1 MNFEKICYG
10 CFIERE
16 GDVCRVCGFCND
28 TYQAPVMALPL
39 GTILD
44 GRYITGRVLGVGGF
58 GITYLGFDMR
68 LNVKVAIKEYMPSG
82 VAVRSGDSYTMT
94 VVSKKQ
100 EQAYQSGADKFL
112 EEARI
117 LAQLRENPNVVS
129 VQNYFRENQTA
140 YFTMDYIEGMSL
152 QELLQDNNGRISYDK
167 AKALLL
173 PVMKALILVHSKGLL
188 HRDISPDNIYITE
201 SGNSKL
207 LDFGAARS
215 TQMNK
220 SMSVVLKN
228 GFAPHEQYAT
238 DIKQGPWTDVYA
250 MGATLYYC
258 TTGQMPPDSIA
269 RIYTDN
275 LIPPTELGASLSTNA
290 QEAIQKALA
299 VRPEDRFQSMTEFIG
314 ALENAT
320 TNYEGNK
327 IEPSVKLNKTIGISK
342 TPSISSIP
350 SPPSPPN
357 KIEFIEKL
365 KSNKVWLAG
374 AGLLAAV
381 IVALAI
387 IVPMTLIR
395 PTVTQPGGN
404 FDSIGGVVQAPTITT
419 VPSSLPDSFSGT
431 ITLPSIE
438 QFLGTAVTQTQ
449 RGEQDVYMFPAD
461 YMDLQNYVMLL
472 QSDDSYSFV
481 TEGESHEGESFL
493 FRVVQGQAAVD
504 ISIEDETGLVVV
516 ACIDESS
523 FGQIDAPVTADYL
536 NYNGLTATKWL
547 ELDSRYS
554 PNGENYMGSAVCNF
568 RCYTTAVMRGDIVY
582 YTDMS
587 SGYIYALSLAD
598 GSKTQLSAEKEY
610 GYGLNITG
618 NTLIYFRYG
627 DGQFSVCRLDVT
639 ATKSQPELVRQDA
652 KFPMVMGEW
661 LYFVDA
667 KSSALYR
674 MHTDGTGGEQLITGD
689 GYMENYVV
697 ADDCIV
703 YVGTDG
709 SVYSIMPDGSG
720 KKLLL
725 KTSADNLLRWGDW
738 VYYYD
743 TNTEEYMRY
752 SISREEI
759 NEVMNPQDTME
770 NGSFYGTIVSGALYG
785 VPEGGSSLYKLYG
798 AGETQEIC
806 DYAFYPFTLQY
817 YGESMLAFVNQKD
830 DATYM
835 YDPANDETYMLD
847 QDQVQAVRGNSTGN
861 IVNLGRAVSDGRNLI
876 VFDDMTLQFAN
887 IYQGYLYYVDATDDG
902 RLYRMSLA
910 DDTKQRIIDAKDI
923 AYVNVVD
930 DQIFYRSTQDKY
942 SVHRCSLDGSND
954 VKLASMRAS
963 RLAAVDGFLYFANWD
978 SGTEGLWRMDYNGDD
993 LQQLYAA
1000 GDVPL
1005 FINVDGDTVY
1015 WASYEQ
1021 KSCLAR
1027 TSLTTGVTEFAT
1039 NVTGAESLNVYN
1051 GRIYFFWSDNDQQ
1064 GIYSITTDFSDLRLV
1079 YAGNKISNINIV
1091 NDTIYFRVNGGDAPS
1106 SGTLLKCSLDG
1117 SAVK

>member
-1 MNFEKICYG
+1 MNFEKACYG
-10 CFIERE
+10 CFTEKE
-16 GDVCRVCGFCND
+16 GDVCPACGFANS
-28 TYQAPVMALPL
+28 TYPAPVMALPL

-44 GRYITGRVLGVGGF
+44 GRYITGRVLGIGGF

-140 YFTMDYIEGMSL
+140 YFTMDYIEGKSL
-152 QELLQDNNGRISYDK
+152 QELLQDSNGRISYDK
-167 AKALLL
+167 AKTLLL
-173 PVMKALILVHSKGLL
+173 PVMKALTLVHSKGLL

-258 TTGQMPPDSIA
+258 TTGQLPPDSIG
-269 RIYTDN
+269 RVYTDN
-275 LIPPTELGASLSTNA
+275 LIPPTALGVSLSANA
-290 QEAIQKALA
+290 EEAILKALA
-299 VRPEDRFQSMTEFIG
+299 VRPEDRFQSMIEFIG

-320 TNYEGNK
+320 TNYEGK
-327 IEPSVKLNKTIGISK
+327 KTEPQDNINKTIGI
-342 TPSISSIP
+342 TD
-350 SPPSPPN
+350 PPN
-357 KIEFIEKL
+357 IIPNPPDKKSFFKTL
-365 KSNKVWLAG
+365 KTNKVWLA
-374 AGLLAAV
+374 AAISIAAV

-387 IVPMTLIR
+387 ILPLTLIH
-395 PTVTQPGGN
+395 PAASQPGIN
-404 FDSIGGVVQAPTITT
+404 EDDVGGIVQ
-419 VPSSLPDSFSGT
+419 VPPGATAASELPESFSGT
-431 ITLPSIE
+431 ITLPGIE
-438 QFLGTAVTQTQ
+438 QFLGTTVTQTQ
-449 RGEQDVYMFPAD
+449 RGDQDVYMFPVD

-472 QSDDSYSFV
+472 QADDSYSFV
-481 TEGESHEGESFL
+481 TEGESQEGESFL

-504 ISIEDETGLVVV
+504 ISIDDETGMVVV

-523 FGQIDAPVTADYL
+523 LSQTDAPVTADYL
-536 NYNGLTATKWL
+536 NYNGLTSTRWL

-598 GSKTQLSAEKEY
+598 GSKTQLSDGKEY

-618 NTLIYFRYG
+618 NTLVYFRYEG
-627 DGQFSVCRLDVT
+627 GKFSVYRLDVT
-639 ATKSQPELVRQDA
+639 AAKTQPELLRQDA

-674 MHTDGTGGEQLITGD
+674 MHTDGSGGEQLVTGD
-689 GYMENYVV
+689 GYMENYAI
-697 ADDCIV
+697 ADDYIV
-703 YVGTDG
+703 YIGMDG
-709 SVYSIMPDGSG
+709 SLYSIMPDGSG

-725 KTSADNLLRWGDW
+725 NTSADNLLRWGDW

-743 TNTEEYMRY
+743 LNTEEYMRY
-752 SISREEI
+752 SISREQMDGI
-759 NEVMNPQDTME
+759 MNPQDTMG
-770 NGSFYGTIVSGALYG
+770 NGAFYGTIVSGELYG
-785 VPEGGSSLYKLYG
+785 VPEGGSTLYKLYG

-835 YDPANDETYMLD
+835 YDPANDETYMFD
-847 QDQVQAVRGNSTGN
+847 QDQVKAERGNSTGN
-861 IVNLGRAVSDGRNLI
+861 IVNLGRAVSDGENLV
-876 VFDDMTLQFAN
+876 VFDNMALQFAN
-887 IYQGYLYYVDATDDG
+887 IYQGYLYYVDATDEG

-910 DDTKQRIIDAKDI
+910 DNTTQCIVTAEDI

-930 DQIFYRSTQDKY
+930 DQIFYRSTEDKY
-942 SVHRCSLDGSND
+942 SVHRCSLDGSGD
-954 VKLASMRAS
+954 VKLSSMRAS
-963 RLAAVDGFLYFANWD
+963 RLAAVDGSLYFANWD
-978 SGTEGLWRMDYNGDD
+978 SGTEGLWRMDYNGNN

-1027 TSLTTGVTEFAT
+1027 TSLTTGLTEFAT

-1051 GRIYFFWSDNDQQ
+1051 GRIYFFWSDGDEQ
-1064 GIYSITTDFSDLRLV
+1064 GIYSVTTDFTDLRLV
-1079 YAGNKISNINIV
+1079 YSGSNISNINIV
-1091 NDTIYFRVNGGDAPS
+1091 NDTIYFRVNGGDSPS
-1106 SGTLLKCSLDG
+1106 SGTLLKCGLDG
-1117 SAVK
+1117 SAVN

>member
-1 MNFEKICYG
+1 MNFEKTCYG
-10 CFIERE
+10 CFTEKE
-16 GDVCRVCGFCND
+16 SEFCTACGFSNS
-28 TYQAPVMALPL
+28 TYPAPVMALPL

-44 GRYITGRVLGVGGF
+44 GRYITGKVLGIGGF

-68 LNVKVAIKEYMPSG
+68 LNVKVAIKEYMPGG

-140 YFTMDYIEGMSL
+140 YFTMDYIEGKSL
-152 QELLQDNNGRISYDK
+152 QELLHDSNGRISYDK
-167 AKALLL
+167 AKTLLL

-188 HRDISPDNIYITE
+188 HRDISPDNIYITD

-220 SMSVVLKN
+220 TMSVILKN
-228 GFAPHEQYAT
+228 GFAPHEQYAA

-258 TTGQMPPDSIA
+258 TTGQMPPDSIS
-269 RIYTDN
+269 RIYSDK
-275 LIPPTELGASLSTNA
+275 LIPPTALGASLSA
-290 QEAIQKALA
+290 KAEEAILKALA
-299 VRPEDRFQSMTEFIG
+299 VRPEDRFQSMAEFIG
-314 ALENAT
+314 ALDNAT
-320 TNYEGNK
+320 TNYDGRP
-327 IEPSVKLNKTIGISK
+327 IEPKAQLNKTIGISD
-342 TPSISSIP
+342 TPSIPSIP
-350 SPPSPPN
+350 SPPSPVK
-357 KIEFIEKL
+357 KINFIKKL
-365 KSNKVWLAG
+365 KTNKVWLAG
-374 AGLLAAV
+374 AVLVTAA

-387 IVPMTLIR
+387 ILPITLLR
-395 PTVTQPGGN
+395 PASSSHIN
-404 FDSIGGVVQAPTITT
+404 SENNASTT
-419 VPSSLPDSFSGT
+419 TPSALPDSFSGT

-438 QFLGTAVTQTQ
+438 QFLGTTVTQTQ
-449 RGEQDVYMFPAD
+449 RGDQDAYMFPVD

-472 QSDDSYSFV
+472 QSGDSYSFV
-481 TEGESHEGESFL
+481 TEAESHEGESFL

-504 ISIEDETGLVVV
+504 ISIEDETGLVVFTCV
-516 ACIDESS
+516 DDSS
-523 FGQIDAPVTADYL
+523 LEQEDAPVTADYL
-536 NYNGLTATKWL
+536 NYNGLTASRWL
-547 ELDSRYS
+547 ELDKRYS

-568 RCYTTAVMRGDIVY
+568 RCYTTAVMQGDIVY
-582 YTDMS
+582 YTDLS
-587 SGYIYALSLAD
+587 SGYIYALSQKD
-598 GSKTQLSAEKEY
+598 GSKTQLSAGKEY

-618 NTLIYFRYG
+618 NTLIYFRYE
-627 DGQFSVCRLDVT
+627 DGQFSVYRRDVT
-639 ATKSQPELVRQDA
+639 AVKTQPELLRQDA

-674 MHTDGTGGEQLITGD
+674 MHTDGSGGEQLVTED
-689 GYMENYVV
+689 GYMENYTV
-697 ADDCIV
+697 ADDYIV

-709 SVYSIMPDGSG
+709 GVYSIMPDGSG

-725 KTSADNLLRWGDW
+725 NTAADNLLRWGDW

-752 SISREEI
+752 SISQEELD
-759 NEVMNPQDTME
+759 EVMNPQDTMG
-770 NGSFYGTIVSGALYG
+770 NGSFYGTIVSGVLYG

-806 DYAFYPFTLQY
+806 DYAFYPFALQY
-817 YGESMLAFVNQKD
+817 YGESLLAFVNQKD

-835 YDPANDETYMLD
+835 YDPANDKTYIFD
-847 QDQVQAVRGNSTGN
+847 QDQVQAERGNSTGN
-861 IVNLGRAVSDGRNLI
+861 IVNLGRATSDGDNLV
-876 VFDDMTLQFAN
+876 VFDNLALQFAN
-887 IYQGYLYYVDATDDG
+887 IYQGYLYYVDATDEG

-910 DDTKQRIIDAKDI
+910 DNTRQCIVTATNI

-930 DQIFYRSTQDKY
+930 DQIFYRSTDDNY
-942 SVHRCSLDGSND
+942 SIHRCSLDGSND
-954 VKLASMRAS
+954 LKLSSMRAS
-963 RLAAVDGFLYFANWD
+963 RLAAVGGFLYFANWD
-978 SGTEGLWRMDYNGDD
+978 TGTEGLWRMDYNGDD

-1005 FINVDGDTVY
+1005 FINVDGDNVY
-1015 WASYEQ
+1015 WTSYEQ

-1039 NVTGAESLNVYN
+1039 NITGAESLNVYD
-1051 GRIYFFWSDNDQQ
+1051 GRIYFFWSNGDQQ
-1064 GIYSITTDFSDLRLV
+1064 GIYSVSTDFSDLRLV
-1079 YAGNKISNINIV
+1079 YTGNNISNINIV
-1091 NDTIYFRVNGGDAPS
+1091 NDTIYFRVNGGDSPS
-1106 SGTLLKCSLDG
+1106 SGTLVKCSLDG